1 MKKRKGKFWA
11 IACNDT
17 IICGTNLTRKDVIS
31 EFIDNVEPPEVRK
44 KSPLN
49 DYQYF
54 KKRFANYKAIK
65 VMVSEI

>member
-11 IACNDT
+11 IACGNS
-17 IICGTNLTRKDVIS
+17 IVIGTALTKKDVIS
-31 EFIDNVEPPEVRK
+31 DFIKDMEFPEIRK

-54 KKRFANYKAIK
+54 KERFTNYKAIK
-65 VMVSEI
+65 VLVEEI